1 MPRTIIFNAFLL
13 LQILCSTTPG
23 LAAEDDA
30 TKVQVTVLFS
40 EGILMRSG
48 DATVLIDAFVDT
60 RKARGD
66 PEAIKARQDLIAG
79 HPPYATIQ
87 LALVSHPHNEH
98 FHAVTAGA
106 FLKNHPETILASSSE
121 IEQEIESK
129 YPGYLEIKHQL
140 VEIGTVEGRMTSYE
154 LPGIQ
159 VDFIPL
165 KHEASIYFPEQVL
178 GHIIH
183 IGDRKI
189 LYTSDA
195 EMRAENWQRYNL
207 KSQNIDIAI
216 VPFWL
221 FKEEITRD
229 IFDKFVAPKVVSVVQ
244 ISPQQREKEFS
255 NLAREF
261 PDVVFLSTAMA
272 TAEF

>member
-1 MPRTIIFNAFLL
+1 MPRTNIFNAFLPL
-13 LQILCSTTPG
+13 LIIYGTTPG
-23 LAAEDDA
+23 LAAENDA
-30 TKVQVTVLFS
+30 TTVQVTVLFS

-48 DATVLIDAFVDT
+48 DATVLIDAFIDA

-66 PEAIKARQDLIAG
+66 PDAMKARQDLIAG
-79 HPPYATIQ
+79 HPPFTKIQ
-87 LALVSHPHNEH
+87 LALVSHLHREH

-106 FLKNHPETILASSSE
+106 FLENHPETILASSSE
-121 IEQEIESK
+121 ILHELKDK

-140 VEIGTVEGRMTSYE
+140 VEIGTVEGQMTSYD
-154 LPGIQ
+154 LAGIQ

-165 KHEASIYFPEQVL
+165 NHEASIYFPEPVL
-178 GHIIH
+178 GHIVH
-183 IGDRKI
+183 IGDLKI

-195 EMRAENWQRYNL
+195 EMRADNWQRYDL

-216 VPFWL
+216 MPFWL

-261 PDVVFLSTAMA
+261 PDVVFLSTAVA